1 MIVGIFGGTLLNKVI
16 VRVMRNIDEV
26 WLRLSALLIMLLA
39 LALIS
44 KRARDEWRTSKAAKT
59 PTLVDEPEQSTPE
72 SNDYNDSNSKSKR
85 AESMFAGK

>member
-16 VRVMRNIDEV
+16 VRVTRNIDEV

-72 SNDYNDSNSKSKR
+72 SNDYNDSYSKSKR

>member
-1 MIVGIFGGTLLNKVI
+1 MTPAGTLISLNMIVGIFGGTLLNKVI
-16 VRVMRNIDEV
+16 VRATKDIDEV

-59 PTLVDEPEQSTPE
+59 TTAVDEPEQITPE
-72 SNDYNDSNSKSKR
+72 SNDYNDSNS
-85 AESMFAGK
+85 